1 MCSLVDY
8 NLEFIENFNLVD
20 FLLEGNVYTWSNNQ
34 DPPVLYQID
43 HFLALVGWE
52 KFFSDAVQCLLPLSI
67 LFLLNG
73 GVLEMMAHI
82 LYEKLTLVSSIDGN
96 AFFGGMM
103 EFLEFIANLILE
115 DFLSEGNV
123 YTWSNNQD
131 PPLLYQIDAFLA
143 LVRWEFFF

>member
-1 MCSLVDY
+1 
-8 NLEFIENFNLVD
+8 
-20 FLLEGNVYTWSNNQ
+20 
-34 DPPVLYQID
+34 
-43 HFLALVGWE
+43 
-52 KFFSDAVQCLLPLSI
+52 
-67 LFLLNG
+67 
-73 GVLEMMAHI
+73 MMAHI

-143 LVRWEFFF
+143 LVR